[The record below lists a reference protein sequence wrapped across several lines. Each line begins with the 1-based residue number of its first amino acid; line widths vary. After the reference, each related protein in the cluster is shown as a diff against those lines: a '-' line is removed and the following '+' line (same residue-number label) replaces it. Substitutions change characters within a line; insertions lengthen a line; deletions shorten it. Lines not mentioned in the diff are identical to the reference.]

1 MSKEKTIKYTS
12 TDEQIQSLISKGLV
26 INDIDFA
33 REKLEQYGYYNII
46 NSYKA
51 PYLYNENG
59 QKRFKKD
66 TSFEQ
71 LFSLFTFDHNLRNAI
86 MSSMLALEEHLKAV
100 SAEVLASSFGTSQN
114 DYLKWENF
122 RDRKVSHERFGLK
135 YTLGTLQRNLMS
147 GKDPIRYYRDTYGII
162 PPWILF
168 KGTYFSTIINFV
180 RLFKAKQKNQLTKLL
195 YDCSDELCNTKDI
208 KTLLFNTLSL
218 CSEYRNLAAH
228 GGRVYNYIPD
238 ATIMLEEPTSLLE
251 LAPDIEEL
259 FIRPGLPVLLNSL
272 SLLSYKEP
280 YEIINIALKQELN
293 RHLDLYE
300 QDLDI
305 LGETL
310 QLTIFTERQD
320 CIVYGGKEY
329 PITAIIQSGFNGVLI
344 KDMPEELREMMNS
357 ENKDF
362 HKKN

>member
-1 MSKEKTIKYTS
+1 MSKEKNIKYTS
-12 TDEQIQSLISKGLV
+12 IDEQIQSLISKGLI

-51 PYLYNENG
+51 PYLLYNENT
-59 QKRFKKD
+59 QKRFKD
-66 TSFEQ
+66 ETSFEQ
-71 LFSLFTFDHNLRNAI
+71 LFSLFTLDHNLRNAI

-147 GKDPIRYYRDTYGII
+147 DKDPIRYYRDVYGIV

-180 RLFKAKQKNQLTKLL
+180 RLFKTKQKNQLIKSL
-195 YDCSDELCNTKDI
+195 YDCSEELCNTKDI

-228 GGRVYNYIPD
+228 GGRVYNYIPA
-238 ATIMLEEPTSLLE
+238 ATIKLEKTDSLLE
-251 LAPDIEEL
+251 LASNIEEL
-259 FIRPGLPVLLNSL
+259 FAKPGLPLLLNSL

-280 YEIINIALKQELN
+280 YEIIDMALKQELN

-300 QDLDI
+300 QDLNI

-310 QLTIFTERQD
+310 NLIIFTERED
-320 CIVYGGKEY
+320 CIIYEGKEY
-329 PITAIIQSGFNGVLI
+329 PITAVIQSGFNGAWI
-344 KDMPEELREMMNS
+344 KEIPDELRDLINS
-357 ENKDF
+357 R
-362 HKKN
+362 KKRQKST